1 MSLLQLFEGI
11 LAALIAGT
19 AAGQILRRTA
29 RSEPA
34 RRTVE
39 NINARIAA
47 WWVLCAVTAL
57 ALVLGAG
64 AVCTL
69 FALFSS
75 LALRELLSYPS
86 VAQAVAP
93 THQDSAWPL
102 LLTIT
107 AVQYALI
114 WSRWHG
120 VFSTVIPIGAF
131 LAIPTWNALSGST
144 EHYLERTAG
153 QYWGLMVSTY
163 CLSYAPALLMLDIP
177 GYAGR
182 NTTLLF
188 YFLLVIQSSDILQY
202 VWGKLLGR
210 RPVAPRISPN
220 KTWEGLLGGILSATA
235 LGAALYRATPFQPW
249 QAAAICATVT
259 LTGFAG
265 GLTMSAIKRQRGV
278 KDYGTLVM
286 GHGGVLDRI
295 DSLCFAA
302 PVFFLIVRYGFA

>member
-1 MSLLQLFEGI
+1 MSLLQLLEGT
-11 LAALIAGT
+11 LAALVAGT

-34 RRTVE
+34 RRTVA

-47 WWVLCAVTAL
+47 WWVLCAVMAL

-75 LALRELLSYPS
+75 LALRELL
-86 VAQAVAP
+86 
-93 THQDSAWPL
+93 THPRPALPL
-102 LLTIT
+102 LFVIT
-107 AVQYALI
+107 AVQYVLV
-114 WSRWHG
+114 WSHWHG

-131 LAIPTWNALSGST
+131 LAIPTWNTLAGNT
-144 EHYLERTAG
+144 EHYLGRTAE

-259 LTGFAG
+259 LIGFAG

-278 KDYGTLVM
+278 KDYGTIVM

-302 PVFFLIVRYGFA
+302 PVFFLIVRYGFAP

>member
-1 MSLLQLFEGI
+1 MSLLQLFGGT
-11 LAALIAGT
+11 LAALVAGT
-19 AAGQILRRTA
+19 LAGQILRRSA
-29 RSEPA
+29 RSAPA
-34 RRTVE
+34 RRTVA
-39 NINARIAA
+39 NMNARIAA
-47 WWVLCAVTAL
+47 WWVLSSVTAL

-69 FALFSS
+69 FALFSA
-75 LALRELLSYPS
+75 LALRELLEG
-86 VAQAVAP
+86 QARLP
-93 THQDSAWPL
+93 RSAPL
-102 LLTIT
+102 LFAIA
-107 AVQYALI
+107 AVQYGLV
-114 WSRWHG
+114 WSRWYG
-120 VFSTVIPIGAF
+120 VFSTLIPVGAF
-131 LAIPTWNALSGST
+131 LAIPTWNALAGET
-144 EHYLERTAG
+144 GHYLERTAE
-153 QYWGLMVSTY
+153 QYWSLMVSTY
-163 CLSYAPALLMLDIP
+163 CLSYAPALLMLDIR

-182 NTTLLF
+182 NRALLF

-202 VWGKLLGR
+202 VWGKLLGSR
-210 RPVAPRISPN
+210 TMAPGISPN
-220 KTWEGLLGGILSATA
+220 KTWEGFVGGILTATA

-302 PVFFLIVRYGFA
+302 PVFFLLVRYFFAV

>member
-1 MSLLQLFEGI
+1 M
-11 LAALIAGT
+11 A
-19 AAGQILRRTA
+19 
-29 RSEPA
+29 
-34 RRTVE
+34 

-47 WWVLCAVTAL
+47 WWVLASVTAL
-57 ALVLGAG
+57 ALILGAG

-69 FALFSS
+69 FAIFSS
-75 LALRELLSYPS
+75 LALRELL
-86 VAQAVAP
+86 AGQARAP
-93 THQDSAWPL
+93 RSAPL
-102 LLTIT
+102 LLAIT
-107 AVQYALI
+107 AAQYGLV
-114 WSRWHG
+114 WSRWQG
-120 VFSTVIPIGAF
+120 VFSTLIPVGAF
-131 LAIPTWNALSGST
+131 LAIPTWNALAG
-144 EHYLERTAG
+144 EDGEDGHYLERTAE

-182 NTTLLF
+182 NATLLF

-210 RPVAPRISPN
+210 RRMAPRISPN
-220 KTWEGLLGGILSATA
+220 KTWEGFVGGIVTATA

-249 QAAAICATVT
+249 QAAAISAAVT

-278 KDYGTLVM
+278 KDYGTLVP

-302 PVFFLIVRYGFA
+302 PVFFLMVRYFFAA